1 MPIDRTLISIAPE
14 LTSSP
19 LLHGEGFLTPKQ
31 FHTFLKQH
39 NVRGSLRTIYRW
51 LDIPKEHLPR
61 DVQAL
66 LTPAPSM
73 WFVQLDAVDYTTPT
87 HVIPLRYLDEAVRTQ
102 AAALA
107 VRYVEPPPSAL
118 RTVRSLKIQ
127 LAQMQQELYHLE
139 QYMEAMHRKDG
150 GNDHGTSRHTVTA

>member
-1 MPIDRTLISIAPE
+1 MPVDRTLISIAPE
-14 LTSSP
+14 LTSSR
-19 LLHGEGFLTPKQ
+19 LLHGERFLTPKQ
-31 FHTFLKQH
+31 FHTFLKHH

-87 HVIPLRYLDEAVRTQ
+87 HVIPLRYLDEAVRAQ
-102 AAALA
+102 AATLG
-107 VRYVEPPPSAL
+107 VQYVEPPSAL

-127 LAQMQQELYHLE
+127 LAQMQQDLYHLE
-139 QYMEAMHRKDG
+139 QYVEAMHGKDG
-150 GNDHGTSRHTVTA
+150 PNDHGTARHTLTA